1 MTPRKLSG
9 LVMSEEAS
17 EHQPLPEPESDLSDS
32 ALDDI
37 ADQLGLEPF
46 AEGFCNELRIAV
58 RRYALD
64 QKIFGTYEGELKS
77 VGTDYKAL
85 KKKVADF
92 RAFLDQPEYG
102 DLASDLYLAA
112 LHRNEPAPET
122 DFPET
127 TDFERTRG
135 EPYFLELKRLLS
147 LLEDATDLA
156 LDNSTVPKGRK
167 PDYPLLGL
175 VRRLA
180 FIWTEL
186 LKQKFSID
194 YHKGSGLTPAFQF
207 VSLVVR
213 KAVPDIREAEI
224 VTAMRTI
231 VSELNLKGP
240 DPSQE

>member
-1 MTPRKLSG
+1 
-9 LVMSEEAS
+9 MSKDRSEFQPSQEA
-17 EHQPLPEPESDLSDS
+17 ETVLTAS

-37 ADQLGLEPF
+37 ADQVGLEPF
-46 AEGFCNELRIAV
+46 AEGVCNELRIAV

-64 QKIFGTYEGELKS
+64 RKIFGTYESELKS
-77 VGTDYKAL
+77 AGADYNAL
-85 KKKVADF
+85 KKKVSDF
-92 RAFLDQPEYG
+92 RAFLEQPEYS

-112 LHRNEPAPET
+112 LHKNEPAPET
-122 DFPET
+122 DFPEI

-135 EPYFLELKRLLS
+135 EPYLLELKRLLS

-156 LDNSTVPKGRK
+156 LDNSTAPKGRK

-207 VSLVVR
+207 VRL
-213 KAVPDIREAEI
+213 AVQTVIPDIRETEI

-231 VSELNLKGP
+231 VSELNLKAP

>member
-1 MTPRKLSG
+1 MSKDRSEFQPSQEAETVLS
-9 LVMSEEAS
+9 A
-17 EHQPLPEPESDLSDS
+17 S

-46 AEGFCNELRIAV
+46 AEGVCNELRIAV

-64 QKIFGTYEGELKS
+64 QKIFGTYEDELKS
-77 VGTDYKAL
+77 VGADYKAL
-85 KKKVADF
+85 RKKVSEF
-92 RAFLDQPEYG
+92 QAFLELPEYS

-112 LHRNEPAPET
+112 LHKNEPAPET
-122 DFPET
+122 DFPEI
-127 TDFERTRG
+127 TDFKRTRG
-135 EPYFLELKRLLS
+135 EPYLLELKRLLS
-147 LLEDATDLA
+147 VLEDATDIA
-156 LDNSTVPKGRK
+156 LDNSAVPKGRK
-167 PDYPLLGL
+167 PDYPLVSL

-180 FIWTEL
+180 YAWTEL

-207 VSLVVR
+207 LSLIVR
-213 KAVPDIREAEI
+213 RVIPDIRETEI

-231 VSELNLKGP
+231 VSELNLKAP

>member
-1 MTPRKLSG
+1 
-9 LVMSEEAS
+9 MSEEGSAF
-17 EHQPLPEPESDLSDS
+17 QPLLETEAALSDS
-32 ALDDI
+32 VLADI
-37 ADQLGLEPF
+37 ADRLGLESF
-46 AEGFCNELRIAV
+46 AEDIRNELRIAG

-64 QKIFGTYEGELKS
+64 QKVFSTYESDLKS
-77 VGTDYKAL
+77 VGADYKAL
-85 KKKVADF
+85 KKTVSDF
-92 RAFLDQPEYG
+92 RVFLEQPECS

-112 LHRNEPAPET
+112 LHRNEPAPEA
-122 DFPET
+122 DFPEI

-135 EPYFLELKRLLS
+135 EPYLLELKRLLS
-147 LLEDATDLA
+147 LLEDAADLA
-156 LDNSTVPKGRK
+156 VDYSAVSKGRK

-180 FIWTEL
+180 YVWTEL

-207 VSLVVR
+207 VSLIVR
-213 KAVPDIREAEI
+213 RVIPDIRETEI

-231 VSELNLKGP
+231 VSELNLKAP